1 MNSDFQPIIQA
12 HLDAHRLVLEAFS
25 VIAPGLE
32 SIADHMIQCLEAGG
46 KILLFGN
53 GGSAADAQ
61 HIAAEFSIRFFR
73 ERKALAGLAL
83 TTDTSVL
90 TACGNDYGFEKVF
103 SRQIEALANAGD
115 IAIGIST
122 SGTSQNIVAGLEA
135 AKVKG
140 CVTVAFTGL
149 PRGGSKNVCAE
160 LSDFA
165 VVVPSEVTARTQECH
180 ILAGH
185 ILCDLVDRHWA

>member
-1 MNSDFQPIIQA
+1 MFEDFCTHVAPQLEPIA
-12 HLDAHRLVLEAFS
+12 LR
-25 VIAPGLE
+25 
-32 SIADHMIQCLEAGG
+32 MIECLEAGG

-61 HIAAEFSIRFFR
+61 HIAAEFSIRFLR

-103 SRQIEALANAGD
+103 SRQIEALANPGD
-115 IAIGIST
+115 IAVGFST
-122 SGTSQNIVAGLEA
+122 SGTSKNVVAGLQA
-135 AKVKG
+135 ARDKG

-149 PRGGSKNVCAE
+149 PRRDSANVCAD

-165 VVVPSEVTARTQECH
+165 VIVPSEVTARTQECH

-185 ILCDLVDRHWA
+185 ILCDLVDRHWTP